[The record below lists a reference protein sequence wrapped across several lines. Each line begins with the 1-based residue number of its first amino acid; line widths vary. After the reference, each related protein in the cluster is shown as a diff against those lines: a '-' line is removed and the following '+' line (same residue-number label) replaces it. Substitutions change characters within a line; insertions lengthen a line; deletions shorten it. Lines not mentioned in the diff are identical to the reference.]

1 MKVII
6 NIATHG
12 DEKIGV
18 AVAKNI
24 EKLNIDKNTLA
35 IQIANMRAFRLNKRY
50 IDQDLNRSF
59 GGKKD
64 GNYEERRA
72 YELSP
77 VIRSADLVIDI
88 HSTTSS
94 SKDAVIVTKLDKKTL
109 KYVKAIQP
117 KYVLI
122 MNATKNNALISQA
135 KIGIAFEYGKD
146 KDQAT
151 IRKTTFGI
159 KRLLNYLG
167 IINTKIENRKVD
179 AEYFEVGSIVPKP
192 NGFKLI
198 KGIKNYKLI
207 KKGSVYAAKK
217 DKELRAKSD
226 FYPILFGEKK
236 YENFFGFKGRKIKI
250 PKH

>member
-1 MKVII
+1 MKIII

-18 AVAKNI
+18 AVTKNLK
-24 EKLNIDKNTLA
+24 KLNIKKNTLA
-35 IQIANMRAFRLNKRY
+35 IQVANKRAFRLNKRFV
-50 IDQDLNRSF
+50 DQDLNRSF
-59 GGKKD
+59 SGKKN

-77 VIRSADLVIDI
+77 IIKSADLIMDI

-94 SKDAVIVTKLDKKTL
+94 SKDAVVVTKLDKKTME
-109 KYVKAIQP
+109 YVKVIQP
-117 KYVLI
+117 KRVLI

-146 KDQAT
+146 KDLET
-151 IRKTTFGI
+151 IRKTTLGI
-159 KRLLNYLG
+159 KKLLNYLG
-167 IINTKIENRKVD
+167 IINIKIKNRKINT
-179 AEYFEVGSIVPKP
+179 EYFEVGSIVPKP

-198 KGIKNYKLI
+198 RGIKNYKMI
-207 KKGSVYAAKK
+207 KKGSIYATKK
-217 DKELRAKSD
+217 DEKMKAKNN

-236 YENFFGFKGRKIKI
+236 YENFFGFSGRKIKT
-250 PKH
+250 PKY